1 MSRRRV
7 RRPVVRI
14 PDPVPSAPPA
24 AAGNEYRFVFALLLI
39 AGLAV
44 AFGVARAQ
52 RRSTAMASPRPVSS
66 VDPSPSVRAEDLV
79 VETRI
84 VALPDEILPARDWA
98 VPVRWRLPGYT
109 RERALTLLADVAGAA
124 PRLDCDASGCSL
136 LPPLESVAALS
147 PPVRSRIYSVLALID
162 GNPQAGDTFYRS
174 DPLGPFSAVP
184 GIPPAVRPLMDS
196 LTWHREGVPA
206 FSDLAVVCGRLGTRE
221 ACRGFMRAM
230 LSRPSAAVSLRL
242 RDPEVI
248 ERVVS
253 SFVPSEQAAV
263 RDRLTA
269 ARAAGEATLPLD
281 ALLPSWAR
289 SRLGTFPAA
298 DEAWTNCFWTVLRF
312 VDRASGAV
320 ADGEALD
327 AVLRRDFEQVPSAAR
342 FGDVLV
348 VRDAEQRPLH
358 SATWLLGGYLFEK
371 NGFGRLQAWR
381 IVPLSDVM
389 MEYPTAGSVNLWRL
403 RPRG

>member
-1 MSRRRV
+1 MSRKRV

-14 PDPVPSAPPA
+14 PDPIPATPPT
-24 AAGNEYRFVFALLLI
+24 AAGNEHLFVFAFLLV

-44 AFGVARAQ
+44 AFGVVWSPG
-52 RRSTAMASPRPVSS
+52 RSTVTTSPHPVTAIDQS
-66 VDPSPSVRAEDLV
+66 VSVRAEDLV

-84 VALPDEILPARDWA
+84 VSLPDELLPARDWA
-98 VPVRWRLPGYT
+98 VPIRWRLPGYS
-109 RERALTLLADVAGAA
+109 RERAIALLADVPGAS
-124 PRLDCDASGCSL
+124 PRLDCDASGCVV

-147 PPVRSRIYSVLALID
+147 ASVRSRVYSVLALID

-174 DPLGPFSAVP
+174 DPLGPFSAAP
-184 GIPPAVRPLMDS
+184 GIPSAIRPLMDT

-206 FSDLAVVCGRLGTRE
+206 FSDIAVVCGRLGTRE

-230 LSRPSAAVSLRL
+230 LSRPTAAVSLRL
-242 RDPEVI
+242 SDPSVI
-248 ERVVS
+248 ERLLM
-253 SFVPSEQAAV
+253 SFLPTEQAAV
-263 RDRLTA
+263 RDRLST
-269 ARAAGEATLPLD
+269 ARAAGEATLPLE

-298 DEAWTNCFWTVLRF
+298 GEEWTNCFWTVLRF
-312 VDRASGAV
+312 LDHASGVIGNGA
-320 ADGEALD
+320 ALD
-327 AVLRRDFEQVPSAAR
+327 AVLRSDFIRVPSAAR

-371 NGFGRLQAWR
+371 NGYGRLQAWR
-381 IVPLSDVM
+381 IVPLTDVM
-389 MEYPTAGSVNLWRL
+389 MEYPAASSVDLWRL
-403 RPRG
+403 RPPG